1 VSAVVS
7 SESATPGSGTL
18 APGAS
23 TRDKLA
29 YGFML
34 IGLFMAVLDISIVA
48 SSLGELQAALLATT
62 EEIAWLQTS
71 YLIAEV
77 VMIPL
82 TGWFAR
88 AFSTRVF
95 FAACCGAFT
104 LASLLCAL
112 AWDLNSMI
120 VFRVIQGFFGGALI
134 PSVFTAIYLI
144 FPAHHRTAATV
155 AAGLCA
161 TLAPTFGPVL
171 GGWITQSF
179 SWHWLFLMNL
189 LPGILTTIGVAA
201 LLQIDKADYS
211 LLKQFDYWG
220 VALIAVSLGA
230 LQYVL
235 EEGSHEDWFSS
246 NTIRALTAVTVIA
259 GAGAVWRELAAKHPI
274 VELRAFR
281 DGNFVAGCIFSFV
294 LGIGLYG
301 SAFLLP
307 LILSTVR
314 GYNSLQIGTVMMAA
328 GAAQFLSGPIAGWFD
343 QRFDPRIVL
352 SIGLTLFSLGLWL
365 NTSMDA
371 EVGFNEMLWPQI
383 ARGLAIMFCFLPV
396 TTVALS
402 GLPLEQV
409 HNASGLYNLMR
420 NLGGAL
426 GLALFST
433 IIDRRFD
440 LHYQHIA
447 ETVTVNRAAVGSA
460 ADSLEGLDGPATEG
474 ALALL
479 TQIASREALVM
490 AYNDL
495 WLIMAAI
502 MGGALLL
509 MPLVHRIKIVEL
521 GNPTGH

>member
-1 VSAVVS
+1 
-7 SESATPGSGTL
+7 
-18 APGAS
+18 
-23 TRDKLA
+23 
-29 YGFML
+29 
-34 IGLFMAVLDISIVA
+34 
-48 SSLGELQAALLATT
+48 
-62 EEIAWLQTS
+62 
-71 YLIAEV
+71 
-77 VMIPL
+77 
-82 TGWFAR
+82 
-88 AFSTRVF
+88 
-95 FAACCGAFT
+95 
-104 LASLLCAL
+104 
-112 AWDLNSMI
+112 
-120 VFRVIQGFFGGALI
+120 
-134 PSVFTAIYLI
+134 
-144 FPAHHRTAATV
+144 
-155 AAGLCA
+155 
-161 TLAPTFGPVL
+161 
-171 GGWITQSF
+171 
-179 SWHWLFLMNL
+179 
-189 LPGILTTIGVAA
+189 VAA
-201 LLQIDKADYS
+201 LLDIDKADFS
-211 LLKQFDYWG
+211 LLRRFDYWG
-220 VALIAVSLGA
+220 VMLIAVSLGA

-235 EEGSHEDWFSS
+235 EEGSQEDWFSS
-246 NTIRALTAVTVIA
+246 TTIRTLTAVSVIA
-259 GAGAVWRELAAKHPI
+259 GAGAVWRELAAEHPI

-281 DGNFVAGCIFSFV
+281 DGNFVTGCIFSFV

-314 GYNSLQIGTVMMAA
+314 GFNSLQIGTIMMAA
-328 GAAQFLSGPIAGWFD
+328 GAAQFLSGPIAGFFD

-352 SIGLTLFSLGLWL
+352 GIGLSLFSFGLWL
-365 NTSMDA
+365 NTTMDA
-371 EVGFNEMLWPQI
+371 EVGFNEMLWPQV

-447 ETVTVNRAAVGSA
+447 ETVTINRSAVGA
-460 ADSLEGLDGPATEG
+460 AAYALEGLDGTAPES
-474 ALALL
+474 ALGLL
-479 TQIASREALVM
+479 AQIASREALVM

-509 MPLVHRIKIVEL
+509 MPLVRRVKVVDL